1 MLGLRLASTVLTFAL
16 ALPAFAAEVV
26 PGKPTYPFARGF
38 PTPAG
43 AQSALDDADLQRA
56 MIAYRFWY
64 PTVSVECIFEGNRRA
79 GIQDNVSMPILSAAP
94 RHTVFTANSDTPYG
108 GGAID
113 LKDGPMVVELPA
125 GPFIATA
132 NDHHQEWIM
141 DMGLPGPD
149 AGKGGKHVV
158 LPPGWK
164 DAPPEGHHVGRSRTL
179 KVLLAIRAL
188 PENGDVKAAMD
199 ALRSIKIYPLS
210 TASAPKPLE
219 YVDVTLKRI
228 NMTPLGLEESLD
240 FWRKLHQVIDS
251 EPLVETFRPMYGLLA
266 TLGIEKGKPLEL
278 NSPSPP
284 IKRMKAI
291 LQQAARDGRDQMLVS
306 AFDSTRPDRRAW
318 EDHFWEWVGLVADNG
333 NFETPSGI
341 DLEARDRW
349 FVQAILTSPAMFRRT
364 PGAGS
369 LYWVGLRDAVGEY
382 LDGGKT
388 YKLTVP
394 LPVPAKL
401 FWSVTVYDAAT
412 RSQIVTRQEK
422 AALRSLFEL
431 KDTGGAKSV
440 DLYFGPKAPKGQE
453 ARWIQTTPD
462 KGWFAYFRIYGP
474 DEKAFDGTWWLNDF
488 EPIAE

>member
-1 MLGLRLASTVLTFAL
+1 
-16 ALPAFAAEVV
+16 
-26 PGKPTYPFARGF
+26 
-38 PTPAG
+38 
-43 AQSALDDADLQRA
+43 
-56 MIAYRFWY
+56 
-64 PTVSVECIFEGNRRA
+64 
-79 GIQDNVSMPILSAAP
+79 
-94 RHTVFTANSDTPYG
+94 
-108 GGAID
+108 
-113 LKDGPMVVELPA
+113 
-125 GPFIATA
+125 
-132 NDHHQEWIM
+132 
-141 DMGLPGPD
+141 
-149 AGKGGKHVV
+149 
-158 LPPGWK
+158 
-164 DAPPEGHHVGRSRTL
+164 L

-188 PENGDVKAAMD
+188 PENGDAKAAMD

-219 YVDVTLKRI
+219 YVDVTQKRI